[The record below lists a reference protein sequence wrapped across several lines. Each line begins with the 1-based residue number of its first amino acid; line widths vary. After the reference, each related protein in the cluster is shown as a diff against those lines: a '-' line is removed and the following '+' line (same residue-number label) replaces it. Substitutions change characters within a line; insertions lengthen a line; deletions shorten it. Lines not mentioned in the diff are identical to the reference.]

1 MEERREP
8 SQLERI
14 SAALEPSLSKPHEGA
29 SVGVRA
35 AVALLLRERGRGL
48 EIFVIKRAEK
58 GDDPWSGHMALP
70 GGRAEPEDEN
80 PYETARR
87 ETLEEVGLD
96 IAGGQLLGRLDDLG
110 PRAAG
115 RSLVVS
121 TVVVALDAEA
131 GRLDPREVDE
141 AMWVPVEELVD
152 SPVEILDFP
161 GEWPA
166 YTYRDR
172 YVIWGLTHRILG
184 QLWKLAGG
192 APSR

>member
-14 SAALEPSLSKPHEGA
+14 SAALRPSLGEPHEGA
-29 SVGVRA
+29 PAMVRA
-35 AVALLLRERGRGL
+35 AVALLLREGQRGL

-70 GGRAEPEDEN
+70 GGREEPEDEDA
-80 PYETARR
+80 YETARR
-87 ETLEEVGLD
+87 ETLEEVGMD
-96 IAGGQLLGRLDDLG
+96 IAEGQLLGRLDDLG

-131 GRLDPREVDE
+131 GRLDSREVEE

-152 SPVEILDFP
+152 SPVEIADFP

-172 YVIWGLTHRILG
+172 YVIWGLTHRILD

-192 APSR
+192 APGH

>member
-1 MEERREP
+1 MEERLEP

-14 SAALEPSLSKPHEGA
+14 SAVLEPSLSEPHEGA
-29 SVGVRA
+29 SAMVRA
-35 AVALLLRERGRGL
+35 AVALLLRERERGL

-70 GGRAEPEDEN
+70 GGREEPEDEN

-87 ETLEEVGLD
+87 ETLEEVGMD
-96 IAGGQLLGRLDDLG
+96 IVEGCLLGHLDDLG

-121 TVVVALDAEA
+121 TVVVALDVEA
-131 GRLDPREVDE
+131 GRLDSREVEE

-152 SPVEILDFP
+152 SPVEISDFP

-172 YVIWGLTHRILG
+172 YVIWGLTHRILMH
-184 QLWKLAGG
+184 LWKLAGG
-192 APSR
+192 APGS

>member
-1 MEERREP
+1 MEERRET

-14 SAALEPSLSKPHEGA
+14 SAALEPSLRRPGEAA
-29 SVGVRA
+29 SAGVRA
-35 AVALLLRERGRGL
+35 SVALLLRERERGL

-70 GGRAEPEDEN
+70 GGREEPGDEDA
-80 PYETARR
+80 YATARR
-87 ETLEEVGLD
+87 ETLEEVGMD
-96 IAGGQLLGRLDDLG
+96 ISRGRLLGRLDDLG

-121 TVVVALDAEA
+121 TVVVALDVEV
-131 GRLDPREVDE
+131 GRLDPREVEE
-141 AMWVPVEELVD
+141 AMWVPVAEMVD
-152 SPVEILDFP
+152 GPVEIADFP

-192 APSR
+192 APGC

>member
-14 SAALEPSLSKPHEGA
+14 SAVLEPSLSEPHEGA
-29 SVGVRA
+29 FGGVRA

-70 GGRAEPEDEN
+70 GGREEPEDES

-96 IAGGQLLGRLDDLG
+96 IAGGRLLGRLDDLG

-115 RSLVVS
+115 RRLVVS
-121 TVVVALDAEA
+121 IVVVALDAEA
-131 GRLDPREVDE
+131 GRLDPREVEE
-141 AMWVPVEELVD
+141 AMWVPVGELVD
-152 SPVEILDFP
+152 APVEIADFP

-192 APSR
+192 APGS

>member
-1 MEERREP
+1 MEERWEP

-14 SAALEPSLSKPHEGA
+14 SAALEPSLSEPPEGA
-29 SVGVRA
+29 SAMVRA
-35 AVALLLRERGRGL
+35 AVALLLRERERGL

-70 GGRAEPEDEN
+70 GGREEPEDEN

-87 ETLEEVGLD
+87 ETWEEVGMD
-96 IAGGQLLGRLDDLG
+96 IAKGRLLGCLDDLG

-121 TVVVALDAEA
+121 TVVVAFDAEA
-131 GRLDPREVDE
+131 GRLDPREVEE

-152 SPVEILDFP
+152 SPVEIADFP
-161 GEWPA
+161 GECPA

-172 YVIWGLTHRILG
+172 YVIWGLTHRILD

-192 APSR
+192 APGH

>member
-14 SAALEPSLSKPHEGA
+14 SAALEPSLNKPHEGA

-70 GGRAEPEDEN
+70 GGREEPEDEN

-131 GRLDPREVDE
+131 GRLDPREVEE

-152 SPVEILDFP
+152 TPVEIPDFP

-172 YVIWGLTHRILG
+172 YVIWGLTHRILV
-184 QLWKLAGG
+184 QLWKIAGG
-192 APSR
+192 APGR